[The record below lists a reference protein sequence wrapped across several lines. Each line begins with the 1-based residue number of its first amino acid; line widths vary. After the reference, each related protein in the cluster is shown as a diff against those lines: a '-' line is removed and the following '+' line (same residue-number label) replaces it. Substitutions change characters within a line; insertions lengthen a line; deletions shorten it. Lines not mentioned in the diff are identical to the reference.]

1 MNDLTYFQSSK
12 TLQQGDYNVCV
23 VGWDISGKIVESS
36 EQNFNPSDTAC
47 TDSLVFY
54 ISQLKD
60 TLLVKP
66 K

>member
-12 TLQQGDYNVCV
+12 TLWQGDYHVCV

-36 EQNFNPSDTAC
+36 EQNLSPSDTAC
-47 TDSLVFY
+47 TDSLVFD

-60 TLLVKP
+60 ALLVKP

>member
-36 EQNFNPSDTAC
+36 EQN
-47 TDSLVFY
+47 L
-54 ISQLKD
+54 
-60 TLLVKP
+60 TLQILLALIH
-66 K
+66 